1 MRTTT
6 SVDTLPSDT
15 LPSTL
20 PSTLPGDTLP
30 SAAPPPAVEP
40 IAVTGMGCR
49 LPGAVSSPDELWH
62 LLVNGLDGI
71 RDVPEERW
79 QGYAAAHPGQVRAT
93 TRRGGFI
100 ENAAAFDAAFF
111 GITPRE
117 AEQMDPQQRIL
128 LETAW
133 EALENAGIPPL
144 SLSGSDTG
152 VFIGVGS
159 DDYGRQMLEDLPR
172 IEAWSGIGASMCATA
187 NRISYHLDL
196 RGPSV
201 AVDTACSS
209 SLVAVHQA
217 CQALR
222 SGEARVALAGGVNIM
237 AGPGLTMVL
246 DAAGA
251 TSPDGTSK
259 SFDASANG
267 YGRGEGAGVV
277 VLKRLSEAL
286 RDGDP
291 VLAVIRGSAVQ
302 QDGRTAGIM
311 APNGE
316 AQAAVARQALRVAG
330 VDPRTVGYVE
340 AHGTGTRAGDPIEA
354 NALSSVYG
362 VGRADGAR
370 CLIGSVKPNIGH
382 LEAGAGIA
390 GLIKTVLCLVNA
402 EIPATIRHQE
412 PTPAVDWA
420 ASGLHVVAG
429 RTAWP
434 AGPGPRRAGIS
445 SFGYGG
451 TVAHV
456 VLEQAPEHGVRQE
469 PDPAS
474 SESESESES
483 RAGSGSASG
492 SRRPRVLPISG
503 ASAEAVRAYAARL
516 ADRLDAADGISVADV
531 AHTLTTRRDHAAL
544 RAAVVAETA
553 EEASAGLRLLAEGEE
568 SELGP
573 TTAAAAHD
581 AVWVFSGHGSQW
593 AGMGRDLLAD
603 EPEFGAVIDRIT
615 PVFVEEVGF
624 SPRDVVVSGDLG
636 GPERIQP
643 MIFAVQV
650 GLAAVLRA
658 RGLRP
663 AAVIGHS
670 VGEIA
675 AVVVAGVLDLE
686 SGARLVCR
694 RSALLPEVAGR
705 GAMAMVSLPFDEAER
720 RLADNHDVHAAI
732 SSSPSSTV
740 IAGAPDAVERVSA
753 EWGAAGIRV
762 REVASDVAFH
772 SPQMDPLCPRL
783 AAAVGDLAPQEPDV
797 PVYSTALTDPRSH
810 APRDGGYWAANLR
823 NPVRLT
829 AAVRAAVEDGHR
841 SFIELAP
848 HPVVAHSV
856 EETVGEAADTGFFV
870 TGTLRRKRPE
880 VAELLKAVAAA
891 HVRGVAVDWAAA
903 AEEHAGTVPLPT
915 TVWQHRDYWR
925 APTVSAVAQ
934 RHDPGSRTLLGTLV
948 ELADGSGTRVWQTQ
962 LDFETRP
969 YPGEH
974 PIGGTEVLPAAVLL
988 TTFMAAFDGSGL
1000 RDVELRSP
1008 VPVTGTR
1015 EVQVIRA
1022 QDAVRLTSRRLDGD
1036 QEAPT
1041 QHTFARRGRAVG
1053 GGVVDSGAVDG
1064 GVPVELADT
1073 AARRG
1078 VESAPGSVAQR
1089 LRDVGVADIGFPWE
1103 FKEIR
1108 TADGEMF
1115 ARLVASNDAEG
1126 DTGGAGDAEPDH
1138 WASLFDAVLSV
1149 APMTFAGTPAL
1160 RMPSRVGE
1168 LRLYGP
1174 APFDAQLVVRRASG
1188 TSDPTTVDVQ
1198 IADSDGVV
1206 AAELVNLRFTEIDPP
1221 SASSGALV
1229 HRLVWE
1235 STALPPRTA
1244 APRTVLV
1251 GADGPLGATVRSAI
1265 EGAGGS
1271 VTSVSTPDDL
1281 AGLGAALD
1289 RSSILVLPPAGAP
1302 DRTTGEAAAAAAWRV
1317 ARAVQVVVAAAPSAA
1332 RLWAVTSRGDDRAV
1346 AEQAP
1351 VWGMSA
1357 VLGTE
1362 HPDVWNGVVDLDP
1375 EHVEEAAAA
1384 LPALLGGTVTDEP
1397 VVRLDGE
1404 AAWYRRLRPSAAA
1417 SARPALTCSPD
1428 GTYLITGGL
1437 GVLGLEIASWLA
1449 GRGATRIVLAGR
1461 SPLPS
1466 RSTWDGLTDP
1476 ADRRRVDAIRALEA
1490 RGVTVRTIGLDVTDR
1505 DQVAAALDPEALGLP
1520 PVRGVVHAAGVLDSR
1535 TLADLDEQSLR
1546 TVLRPKVEGALV
1558 LDEVFP
1564 PGQLD
1569 FCVYFS
1575 SVGQLLGLTG
1585 QTSYAAAN
1593 AFLDGLARQ
1602 RHARGGT
1609 ETLSLGWTSW
1619 RAMGMAASTAVEE
1632 ELAGLGAGD
1641 ITKDEAFRS
1650 WDTAVRGGEPHA
1662 AVVRVLEVTPD
1673 GPAVLRGLVAE
1684 QEEPAAEGGGTL
1696 RELAGDEL
1704 VAAVTTLVIGET
1716 AQETGQDPDVLDAR
1730 SSFTDLGLDSVMTM
1744 AIRRRLQKK
1753 LGVRL
1758 PAAVMWDHPDVG
1770 SFSGHLAGRLEETAL
1785 VAGV

>member
-1 MRTTT
+1 MTRTKTVVDPATNVVPATT
-6 SVDTLPSDT
+6 
-15 LPSTL
+15 
-20 PSTLPGDTLP
+20 
-30 SAAPPPAVEP
+30 VEP
-40 IAVTGMGCR
+40 IAITGMGCR
-49 LPGAVSSPDELWH
+49 LPGGVSSPDDLWH
-62 LLVNGLDGI
+62 MLINGLDGI

-79 QGYAAAHPGQVRAT
+79 QGYAAAHPSQLRAVT
-93 TRRGGFI
+93 KRAGFI
-100 ENAAAFDAAFF
+100 DNAAAFDAAFF

-133 EALENAGIPPL
+133 EALENAGVPPL
-144 SLSGSDTG
+144 SLAGSDTG

-172 IEAWSGIGASMCATA
+172 IEAWTGIGASMCATA

-237 AGPGLTMVL
+237 AGPSLTMVL

-277 VLKRLSEAL
+277 VLKRLSDAQ

-302 QDGRTAGIM
+302 QDGRTNGIM
-311 APNGE
+311 APSGD
-316 AQAAVARQALRVAG
+316 AQAAVARQALRVAD
-330 VDPRTVGYVE
+330 VDPLTVGYVE

-362 VGRADGAR
+362 AGRADDAR

-390 GLIKTVLCLVNA
+390 GLIKAVLSLVHA
-402 EIPATIRHQE
+402 EIPPTIRHQE
-412 PTPAVDWA
+412 ATPAVDWA
-420 ASGLHVVAG
+420 SSGLKVVAG
-429 RTAWP
+429 RTPWP
-434 AGPGPRRAGIS
+434 AGPGPRRAGVS

-451 TVAHV
+451 TVGHV
-456 VLEQAPEHGVRQE
+456 VLEQVPEQGQGEGEGHDRGRLAVE
-469 PDPAS
+469 NH
-474 SESESESES
+474 
-483 RAGSGSASG
+483 
-492 SRRPRVLPISG
+492 RPRVLPVSG
-503 ASAEAVRAYAARL
+503 ASTEAVREYAARL
-516 ADRLDAADGISVADV
+516 AGRLRTANQIDADQIDVADV
-531 AHTLTTRRDHAAL
+531 AHTLTTRRDHATV
-544 RAAVVAETA
+544 RAAVVAETV
-553 EEASAGLRLLAEGEE
+553 EEAVTGFERLAAGEE
-568 SELGP
+568 AEHGP
-573 TTAAAAHD
+573 ATAVGGHD

-593 AGMGRDLLAD
+593 VGMGRDLLAD
-603 EPEFGAVIDRIT
+603 EPEFARVIDRIA
-615 PVFVEEVGF
+615 PVFQEEAGF
-624 SPRDVVVSGDLG
+624 SPRDVIVSGDLG

-643 MIFAVQV
+643 MIFAIQV
-650 GLAAVLRA
+650 SLAAALCA

-675 AVVVAGVLDLE
+675 AVVAAGVLDLE

-705 GAMAMVSLPFDEAER
+705 GAMAMVSLPFAEAER
-720 RLADNHDVHAAI
+720 RLADNLDVHAAI

-740 IAGAPDAVERVSA
+740 IAGAPDAVEQTSA
-753 EWGAAGIRV
+753 AWAAEGIRV

-783 AAAVGDLAPQEPDV
+783 AASVRGLEPQEPVV
-797 PVYSTALTDPRSH
+797 PVYSTALADPRSD
-810 APRDGGYWAANLR
+810 APRDGAYWAANLR
-823 NPVRLT
+823 NPVLLT
-829 AAVRAAVEDGHR
+829 SAVRAAVEDGHR

-848 HPVVAHSV
+848 HPVVAHSI
-856 EETVGEAADTGFFV
+856 EETVGEAAEGEAAETGFFV

-891 HVRGVAVDWAAA
+891 HVRGVTVDWAAA
-903 AEEHAGTVPLPT
+903 AEEHAGPVALPT
-915 TVWQHRDYWR
+915 TAWQHRDYWR
-925 APTVSAVAQ
+925 APTAAAVAQ

-988 TTFMAAFDGSGL
+988 TTFMSAFDGAGL

-1015 EVQVIRA
+1015 EVQVIRV
-1022 QDAVRLTSRRLDGD
+1022 QDSVRLTSRRLDGD

-1041 QHTFARRGRAVG
+1041 QHTFARRGSAAVE
-1053 GGVVDSGAVDG
+1053 GAEQIG
-1064 GVPVELADT
+1064 LAYT
-1073 AARRG
+1073 VARRG
-1078 VESAPGSVAQR
+1078 EHSAPGSVAQR
-1089 LRDVGVADIGFPWE
+1089 LKDIGVADIGFPWE

-1108 TADGEMF
+1108 TADGEMY
-1115 ARLVASNDAEG
+1115 ARVVASGEAADAE
-1126 DTGGAGDAEPDH
+1126 EPDH

-1149 APMTFAGTPAL
+1149 APMAFAGTPAL

-1174 APFDAQLVVRRASG
+1174 APFEAQLVVRHATD

-1198 IADSDGVV
+1198 IADAEGVV

-1221 SASSGALV
+1221 STSSGTLV
-1229 HRLVWE
+1229 HRVAWE
-1235 STALPPRTA
+1235 SIALPSQRA
-1244 APRTVLV
+1244 VAKVVLV
-1251 GADGPLGATVRSAI
+1251 GADGAVGAAVRAAI
-1265 EGAGGS
+1265 TRADGS
-1271 VTSVSTPDDL
+1271 VTSVPTPDAL
-1281 AGLGAALD
+1281 AALGPVLD
-1289 RSSILVLPPAGAP
+1289 HSSILVLPPTNAPDLPVGDLAAAGA
-1302 DRTTGEAAAAAAWRV
+1302 WQV
-1317 ARAVQVVVAAAPSAA
+1317 ARTVQVVADAAPAGA
-1332 RLWAVTSRGDDRAV
+1332 RVWAVTSRGDDHAV
-1346 AEQAP
+1346 VEQAP

-1357 VLGTE
+1357 VLATE
-1362 HPDVWNGVVDLDP
+1362 HPDVWCGVVDLDP
-1375 EHVEEAAAA
+1375 SQVDASAAA
-1384 LPALLGGTVTDEP
+1384 LPALLGGPTTDEP

-1404 AAWYRRLRPSAAA
+1404 TAWYRRLRPAASA

-1449 GRGATRIVLAGR
+1449 GRGAARIVLAGR
-1461 SPLPS
+1461 SALPP
-1466 RSTWDGLTDP
+1466 RSEWDGLSDP
-1476 ADRRRVDAIRALEA
+1476 ADRRRIDAIRALEA
-1490 RGVTVRTIGLDVTDR
+1490 RGVTVRAISLDITDR
-1505 DQVAAALDPEALGLP
+1505 DQVAAALTAEALGMP
-1520 PVRGVVHAAGVLDSR
+1520 PIRGVVHAAGVLDSR
-1535 TLADLDEQSLR
+1535 TLADLDEDSLR
-1546 TVLRPKVEGALV
+1546 TVLRPKVAGALV

-1564 PGQLD
+1564 PGELD
-1569 FCVYFS
+1569 FCAYFS
-1575 SVGQLLGLTG
+1575 SIGLLLGLTG

-1609 ETLSLGWTSW
+1609 ETVSLGWTSW

-1650 WDTAVRGGEPHA
+1650 WDAVVRSGEPHA
-1662 AVVRVLEVTPD
+1662 AVVRVLEVSPE

-1684 QEEPAAEGGGTL
+1684 PAETADDGGGTL
-1696 RELAGDEL
+1696 RDLAGDDL

-1716 AQETGQDPDVLDAR
+1716 AQETGQAPEALDAR

-1770 SFSGHLAGRLEETAL
+1770 SFSGHLAGRLEESAL
-1785 VAGV
+1785 VAGA

>member
-1 MRTTT
+1 M
-6 SVDTLPSDT
+6 
-15 LPSTL
+15 
-20 PSTLPGDTLP
+20 
-30 SAAPPPAVEP
+30 EP
-40 IAVTGMGCR
+40 IAITGMGCR
-49 LPGAVSSPDELWH
+49 LPGGVSSPDDLWH
-62 LLVNGLDGI
+62 MLINGLDGI

-79 QGYAAAHPGQVRAT
+79 QGYAAAHPSQLRAVT
-93 TRRGGFI
+93 KRAGFI
-100 ENAAAFDAAFF
+100 NNAAAFDAAFF

-133 EALENAGIPPL
+133 EALENAGVPPL
-144 SLSGSDTG
+144 SLAGTDTG

-237 AGPGLTMVL
+237 AGPSLTMVL

-277 VLKRLSEAL
+277 VLKRLSDAQ

-291 VLAVIRGSAVQ
+291 ILAVIRGSAVQ
-302 QDGRTAGIM
+302 QDGRTNGIM
-311 APNGE
+311 APSGD

-330 VDPRTVGYVE
+330 VDPLTVGYVE

-362 VGRADGAR
+362 VGRADGER

-390 GLIKTVLCLVNA
+390 GLIKAVLSLVHA
-402 EIPATIRHQE
+402 EIPPTIRHQE

-420 ASGLHVVAG
+420 SSGLQVVAG
-429 RTAWP
+429 RTEWP
-434 AGPGPRRAGIS
+434 AGSGPRRAGVS

-451 TVAHV
+451 TVGHV
-456 VLEQAPEHGVRQE
+456 VLEQAPEQGQDEGR
-469 PDPAS
+469 PAA
-474 SESESESES
+474 ESH
-483 RAGSGSASG
+483 
-492 SRRPRVLPISG
+492 RPRVLPVSG
-503 ASAEAVRAYAARL
+503 ASTEAVREYAARL
-516 ADRLDAADGISVADV
+516 AGRLRAADRIDVADV
-531 AHTLTTRRDHAAL
+531 AHTLTTRRDHAGV
-544 RAAVVAETA
+544 RAAVVAGTV
-553 EEASAGLRLLAEGEE
+553 EEAIAGFELLAAGEE
-568 SELGP
+568 AEHGP
-573 TTAAAAHD
+573 ATAVGGHD

-603 EPEFGAVIDRIT
+603 EPEFARVIDRIG
-615 PVFVEEVGF
+615 PVFQDEAGF
-624 SPRDVVVSGDLG
+624 SPRDVIVSGDLG

-643 MIFAVQV
+643 MIFAIQV
-650 GLAAVLRA
+650 ALAAVLRA

-675 AVVVAGVLDLE
+675 AVVAAGVLDLE

-732 SSSPSSTV
+732 FSSPSSTV
-740 IAGAPDAVERVSA
+740 IAGTPEAVEQVSETWA
-753 EWGAAGIRV
+753 AAGIRV
-762 REVASDVAFH
+762 RAVASDVAFH
-772 SPQMDPLCPRL
+772 SPQMDPLCLRL
-783 AAAVGDLAPQEPDV
+783 AASVRDLEPQEPVV
-797 PVYSTALTDPRSH
+797 PVYSTALVDPRSD
-810 APRDGGYWAANLR
+810 APRDGAYWAANLR
-823 NPVRLT
+823 NPVLLT
-829 AAVRAAVEDGHR
+829 SAVRAAVEDGHR

-848 HPVVAHSV
+848 HPVVTHSI
-856 EETVGEAADTGFFV
+856 EETVGEAPDGEAAETGFFV
-870 TGTLRRKRPE
+870 TGALRRKRPE

-891 HVRGVAVDWAAA
+891 HVRGVTVDWAAA
-903 AEEHAGTVPLPT
+903 AEEHTGPVALPT
-915 TVWQHRDYWR
+915 TAWQHRDYWR
-925 APTVSAVAQ
+925 APTAAAVAQ

-988 TTFMAAFDGSGL
+988 TTFMSAFDGSGL

-1015 EVQVIRA
+1015 EVQVIRI
-1022 QDAVRLTSRRLDGD
+1022 QDSVRLTSRRLDGD

-1041 QHTFARRGRAVG
+1041 QHTFARRGSAAVE
-1053 GGVVDSGAVDG
+1053 GAEPIG
-1064 GVPVELADT
+1064 LAYT

-1078 VESAPGSVAQR
+1078 ELSAPGSVAQR
-1089 LRDVGVADIGFPWE
+1089 LKDIGVADIGFPWE

-1108 TADGEMF
+1108 TADGEMY
-1115 ARLVASNDAEG
+1115 ARVVASG
-1126 DTGGAGDAEPDH
+1126 DTEGAEEPDH

-1149 APMTFAGTPAL
+1149 APMAFAGTPAL

-1174 APFDAQLVVRRASG
+1174 APFEAQLVVRHAAD

-1198 IADSDGVV
+1198 IADAEGVV
-1206 AAELVNLRFTEIDPP
+1206 MAELVNLRFTEIDPP
-1221 SASSGALV
+1221 SASSGTLV
-1229 HRLVWE
+1229 HRVAWE
-1235 STALPPRTA
+1235 SATLPAQRARTKV
-1244 APRTVLV
+1244 VLV
-1251 GADGPLGATVRSAI
+1251 GADGALGAAVQAAI
-1265 EGAGGS
+1265 TRADGS
-1271 VTSVSTPDDL
+1271 VTSVPDPDAL
-1281 AGLGAALD
+1281 AALGPALD
-1289 RSSILVLPPAGAP
+1289 HSSILVLPPSSAP
-1302 DRTTGEAAAAAAWRV
+1302 GLPVGDLAAAAAWQV
-1317 ARAVQVVVAAAPSAA
+1317 ARAVQVVADAAPAGA
-1332 RLWAVTSRGDDRAV
+1332 RIWAVTSRGDDHAV
-1346 AEQAP
+1346 VEQAP

-1357 VLGTE
+1357 VLATE
-1362 HPDVWNGVVDLDP
+1362 HPDVWCGVVDLDP
-1375 EHVEEAAAA
+1375 SQVEASAAA
-1384 LPALLGGTVTDEP
+1384 LPALLGGATTDEP

-1404 AAWYRRLRPSAAA
+1404 SAWYRRLRPAASA

-1449 GRGATRIVLAGR
+1449 GRGAARIVLAGR
-1461 SPLPS
+1461 SALPP
-1466 RSTWDGLTDP
+1466 RSAWDGLADP
-1476 ADRRRVDAIRALEA
+1476 ADRRRIDAIRALEA
-1490 RGVTVRTIGLDVTDR
+1490 RGVTVRTVSLDITDR
-1505 DQVAAALDPEALGLP
+1505 DQVAAALTAEALGMP
-1520 PVRGVVHAAGVLDSR
+1520 PIRGVVHAAGVLDSR
-1535 TLADLDEQSLR
+1535 TLADLDEDSLR
-1546 TVLRPKVEGALV
+1546 TVLRPKVAGALV

-1564 PGQLD
+1564 PGELD
-1569 FCVYFS
+1569 FCAYFS
-1575 SVGQLLGLTG
+1575 SIGLLLGLTG

-1609 ETLSLGWTSW
+1609 ETVSLGWTSW

-1641 ITKDEAFRS
+1641 ISKEEAFRS
-1650 WDTAVRGGEPHA
+1650 WDAVVRSGEPHA
-1662 AVVRVLEVTPD
+1662 AVVRVLEVTPG

-1684 QEEPAAEGGGTL
+1684 PAETADDGGGTL
-1696 RELAGDEL
+1696 LDLAGDDL

-1716 AQETGQDPDVLDAR
+1716 AQETGQAPEALDAR

-1785 VAGV
+1785 VAGA